1 MSLGYF
7 EIGSQRP
14 TSIPSLDTLM
24 ISPFAAMPGMP
35 SVTTKEAFF
44 ISILRSKGC
53 LNKGV
58 PLNEGV
64 PLNSDANRLGS
75 VGRVGSCAYT
85 RYNASRGLNRKK
97 SALSILPGVTRTLR
111 LHPLLMPRS
120 AQYAEGAA
128 HFTRTTHPPPPNI
141 PAYSST
147 WCAASPSSMSR
158 TSSNSTAVLL
168 PVMMCTTLP
177 AEM

>member
-14 TSIPSLDTLM
+14 MSIPSLDTLM

-64 PLNSDANRLGS
+64 PLNSDANRW
-75 VGRVGSCAYT
+75 VRIGRVGLFEELRQLVT
-85 RYNASRGLNRKK
+85 T
-97 SALSILPGVTRTLR
+97 IL
-111 LHPLLMPRS
+111 
-120 AQYAEGAA
+120 EDDAA
-128 HFTRTTHPPPPNI
+128 HDLIANMDLPKGARENR
-141 PAYSST
+141 YS
-147 WCAASPSSMSR
+147 P
-158 TSSNSTAVLL
+158 
-168 PVMMCTTLP
+168 
-177 AEM
+177 